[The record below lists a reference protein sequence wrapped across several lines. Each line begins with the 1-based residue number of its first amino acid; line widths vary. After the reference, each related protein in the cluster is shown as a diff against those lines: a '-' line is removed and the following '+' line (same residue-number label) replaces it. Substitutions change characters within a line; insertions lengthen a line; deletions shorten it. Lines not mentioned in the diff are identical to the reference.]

1 MAAKKTPQ
9 KAAPKKKQKHTP
21 SITARIDRMVDYE
34 GSNVRAI
41 ASANIAG
48 AFAIHGMKVVDSE
61 RGLFVSMP
69 QSKYEKDGKMQYSDI
84 FHPVT
89 AESHMEL
96 NQAVLDAYEQK
107 LSEDEAQE
115 QDTGEQAE
123 NEQSA
128 PQQTM

>member
-1 MAAKKTPQ
+1 MATKKTPQ
-9 KAAPKKKQKHTP
+9 KAAPKKEQKNTP

-34 GSNVRAI
+34 GSNVKAF

-48 AFAIHGMKVVDSE
+48 GFAIHGMKVVDSE
-61 RGLFVSMP
+61 KGLFVSMP
-69 QSKYEKDGKMQYSDI
+69 QSKYEKDGEMKYNDI
-84 FHPVT
+84 FHPIT
-89 AESHMEL
+89 AESRKEL

-115 QDTGEQAE
+115 QEAGEQAE